1 MMLILHALRR
11 LLFGDRAALKKL
23 ACRYSFNYGASL
35 AQLSNEVA
43 NIPKL
48 LRCAMYNVLFKQ
60 DLLWCEPINTSSFHV
75 KAVSASVA
83 FAVYKFL
90 LMRLKIKVIPC
101 TQYDSPACA
110 RVDIFGINFSEIYP
124 RLFRTFLP
132 QNLLVSSKMRHRR
145 HVALRVL

>member
-1 MMLILHALRR
+1 MLILHALRR

-48 LRCAMYNVLFKQ
+48 LRFAMYNFSNKTCCDVSQSTRPHF
-60 DLLWCEPINTSSFHV
+60 

>member
-1 MMLILHALRR
+1 MILVFHALRR

-60 DLLWCEPINTSSFHV
+60 DLL
-75 KAVSASVA
+75 
-83 FAVYKFL
+83 
-90 LMRLKIKVIPC
+90 
-101 TQYDSPACA
+101 
-110 RVDIFGINFSEIYP
+110 
-124 RLFRTFLP
+124 
-132 QNLLVSSKMRHRR
+132 
-145 HVALRVL
+145 

>member
-48 LRCAMYNVLFKQ
+48 LRCAMYNVLFKK
-60 DLLWCEPINTSSFHV
+60 DLLWCEPINTSSFHF

-83 FAVYKFL
+83 FAVCKFL

-110 RVDIFGINFSEIYP
+110 RVYVFGINFFEIYP
-124 RLFRTFLP
+124 RLFSTFLP